1 MAGLAAGIFVAGG
14 GASSKAPHATS
25 HSMATTRV
33 AGTSSIGAVSG
44 ASKDPTSLIDRR
56 NAAWNKGDT
65 SAVASL
71 YAPNAV
77 LTFLDS
83 STYVGRAAI
92 TAQIKESYLCKNH
105 TKRVS
110 PVSVARQLRRDLHV
124 GQLVEQNGVLPVH
137 GNVLVRVP
145 DPSRQGGTRVVPP
158 PRVHKSTQQRGGLSA
173 PRVTAKPQQAPAAE
187 QTEPDAGLQ
196 TRTPDEDVGLS
207 PHIRLTVGDDRSC
220 RTSTRRPTTDRS
232 GVIPEHSR
240 RRGTACDARMSR

>member
-1 MAGLAAGIFVAGG
+1 MGRGGSVLLVAALAVAGIAGIFVAGG
-14 GASSKAPHATS
+14 GASSKTPHATS

-33 AGTSSIGAVSG
+33 AGTTSIGAVSG

-83 STYVGRAAI
+83 STYVGRSAI

-110 PVSVARQLRRDLHV
+110 PVSV
-124 GQLVEQNGVLPVH
+124 H
-137 GNVLVRVP
+137 GNYAATFMSDSSSSKTASCQFTATYLSVYQIQAGKVVREWYLLP
-145 DPSRQGGTRVVPP
+145 GYTSP
-158 PRVHKSTQQRGGLSA
+158 LNN
-173 PRVTAKPQQAPAAE
+173 AA
-187 QTEPDAGLQ
+187 G
-196 TRTPDEDVGLS
+196 
-207 PHIRLTVGDDRSC
+207 
-220 RTSTRRPTTDRS
+220 
-232 GVIPEHSR
+232 
-240 RRGTACDARMSR
+240 